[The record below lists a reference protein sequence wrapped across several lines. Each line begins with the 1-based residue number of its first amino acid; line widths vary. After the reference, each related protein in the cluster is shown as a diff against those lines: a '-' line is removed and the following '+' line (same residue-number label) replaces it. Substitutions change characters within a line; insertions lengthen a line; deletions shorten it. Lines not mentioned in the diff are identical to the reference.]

1 MKIGGFMFKIIS
13 DSSLD
18 LNDQLEKE
26 VDIEKI
32 PFKLYIDEEEIIDD
46 EKLDVIE
53 FIQKMKKSAKLPR
66 TACPSPNDFKEKFD
80 GHDNVFAITI
90 SSKLSGTYN
99 SAMLGMNL
107 ALEEA
112 KKNIHVFDSK
122 SASVGQTLI
131 GLKIKDLIDQ
141 GFSFE
146 KIVEDVESYIK
157 SMKTFFI
164 SESLDNLIKNGRI
177 PSWKGKLAMALK
189 IRPIMTAI
197 EGDIEVY
204 EKVRGS
210 NKAFEKLAQNIS
222 ELAKDASKKRIAIS
236 HVNNLERAKS
246 LKARLQEITNFKE
259 IIIVPTHGLTSLYC
273 DDQGIIVAF

>member
-1 MKIGGFMFKIIS
+1 MFKIIS

-18 LNDQLEKE
+18 LNEQLENV

-46 EKLDVIE
+46 DKLDVIE

-66 TACPSPNDFKEKFD
+66 TACPSPNDFKEKFEED
-80 GHDNVFAITI
+80 ADIFAITI

-99 SAMLGMNL
+99 SAMLAMNMV
-107 ALEEA
+107 LEET

-131 GLKIKDLIDQ
+131 GLKIKEKIDQ
-141 GFSFE
+141 GLDFD
-146 KIVEDVESYIK
+146 KIVEEVEGYMK

-189 IRPIMTAI
+189 IRPIMTTSD
-197 EGDIEVY
+197 GDIVVS
-204 EKVRGS
+204 EKVRSS
-210 NKAFEKLAQNIS
+210 NKAFEKLAQNICDV
-222 ELAKDASKKRIAIS
+222 AKDASTRTLAIS

-246 LKARLQEITNFKE
+246 LKARVQEICNFKE
-259 IIIVPTHGLTSLYC
+259 VIIVPTHGLTSLYC

>member
-1 MKIGGFMFKIIS
+1 MFKIIS

-46 EKLDVIE
+46 ENLDVIE

-131 GLKIKDLIDQ
+131 GLKIKDLIDKD
-141 GFSFE
+141 FSFD

-157 SMKTFFI
+157 NMKTFFI

-189 IRPIMTAI
+189 IRPIMTAT

-222 ELAKDASKKRIAIS
+222 ELAKDASEKRIAIS

>member
-1 MKIGGFMFKIIS
+1 MFKIIS

-18 LNDQLEKE
+18 LNEQLEKV

-32 PFKLYIDEEEIIDD
+32 PFKLYIDEEEIVDD
-46 EKLDVIE
+46 EKLDVLE

-66 TACPSPNDFKEKFD
+66 TACPSPNDFKEKFEED
-80 GHDNVFAITI
+80 ADIFAITI

-99 SAMLGMNL
+99 SAMLAMNMVM
-107 ALEEA
+107 EET

-131 GLKIKDLIDQ
+131 GLKIKEKIDQ
-141 GFSFE
+141 GLDFD
-146 KIVEDVESYIK
+146 KIVEEVESYMK
-157 SMKTFFI
+157 NMKTFFI

-189 IRPIMTAI
+189 IRPIMTTSD
-197 EGDIEVY
+197 GDIVVS
-204 EKVRGS
+204 EKVRSS
-210 NKAFEKLAQNIS
+210 NKAFEKLAQNICD
-222 ELAKDASKKRIAIS
+222 LAKDASTRTLAIS

-246 LKARLQEITNFKE
+246 LKARIQEICNFKE
-259 IIIVPTHGLTSLYC
+259 VIIVPTHGLTSLYC

>member
-1 MKIGGFMFKIIS
+1 MNIGGFMFKIIS

-26 VDIEKI
+26 IDIDKI
-32 PFKLYIDEEEIIDD
+32 PFKLYIDEVEIVDD
-46 EKLDVIE
+46 ETLDVVD
-53 FIQKMKKSAKLPR
+53 FIQRMKKSVKLPR

-80 GHDNVFAITI
+80 GSDNVFAITI

-99 SAMLGMNL
+99 SAMLAMNM
-107 ALEEA
+107 ALEEK
-112 KKNIHVFDSK
+112 KKNIHIFDSK

-131 GLKIKDLIDQ
+131 GLKLKELIDQ
-141 GFSFE
+141 GLDFD
-146 KIVEDVESYIK
+146 KIVQGTEEFSQ

-164 SESLDNLIKNGRI
+164 SESLNNLIKNGRI

-189 IRPIMTAI
+189 IRPIMTTDDGEII
-197 EGDIEVY
+197 EH

-222 ELAKDASKKRIAIS
+222 ELAKDASNRTLAIS

-246 LKARLQEITNFKE
+246 LKARIQELCNFKE

>member
-1 MKIGGFMFKIIS
+1 MFKIIS

-18 LNDQLEKE
+18 LNEQLEKV

-32 PFKLYIDEEEIIDD
+32 PFKLYIDEEEIVDD
-46 EKLDVIE
+46 EKLDVLE

-66 TACPSPNDFKEKFD
+66 TACPSPNDFKEKFEED
-80 GHDNVFAITI
+80 ADIFAITI

-99 SAMLGMNL
+99 SAMLAMNMVM
-107 ALEEA
+107 EET

-131 GLKIKDLIDQ
+131 GLKIKEKIDQ
-141 GFSFE
+141 GLDFD
-146 KIVEDVESYIK
+146 KIVEEVESYMK
-157 SMKTFFI
+157 NMKTFFI

-189 IRPIMTAI
+189 IRPIMTTSD
-197 EGDIEVY
+197 GDIVVS
-204 EKVRGS
+204 EKVRSS
-210 NKAFEKLAQNIS
+210 NKAFEKLAQNICDV
-222 ELAKDASKKRIAIS
+222 AKDASTRTLAIS

-246 LKARLQEITNFKE
+246 LKARIQEICNFKE
-259 IIIVPTHGLTSLYC
+259 VIIVPTHGLTSLYC

>member
-1 MKIGGFMFKIIS
+1 MFKIIS

-26 VDIEKI
+26 IDIVKI
-32 PFKLYIDEEEIIDD
+32 PFKLYIDEVEIIDD

-53 FIQKMKKSAKLPR
+53 FIEKMKKSAKLPR
-66 TACPSPNDFKEKFD
+66 TACPSPNDFKELFD
-80 GHDNVFAITI
+80 NEDGVFAIAI

-99 SAMLGMNL
+99 SAMLAMNMV
-107 ALEEA
+107 LEEK

-122 SASVGQTLI
+122 SASVAQTLI
-131 GLKIKDLIDQ
+131 ALKIKEFMDQ
-141 GFSFE
+141 GLGFD
-146 KIVEDVESYIK
+146 KIVEEVEEFIK
-157 SMKTFFI
+157 NMKTFFI

-189 IRPIMTAI
+189 IRPIMTTLD
-197 EGDIEVY
+197 GDIVVH

-222 ELAKDASKKRIAIS
+222 EMAKDASNKTIAIS
-236 HVNNLERAKS
+236 HVNNPDRAKS
-246 LKARLQEITNFKE
+246 LKARLQELTNFKE

>member
-1 MKIGGFMFKIIS
+1 MFKIIS

-18 LNDQLEKE
+18 LNEQLEKE
-26 VDIEKI
+26 VDIDKI
-32 PFKLYIDEEEIIDD
+32 PFKLYIDEEEIVDD
-46 EKLDVIE
+46 DKLDVIE

-66 TACPSPNDFKEKFD
+66 TACPSPNDFKEKFEENAD
-80 GHDNVFAITI
+80 IFAITI

-99 SAMLGMNL
+99 SAMLAMNM
-107 ALEEA
+107 AIEEK
-112 KKNIHVFDSK
+112 KKNIHIFDSK

-131 GLKIKDLIDQ
+131 GLKLKELIDQ
-141 GFSFE
+141 GLDFD
-146 KIVEDVESYIK
+146 KIVEEAEKFSQ

-164 SESLDNLIKNGRI
+164 SESLNNLIKNGRI

-189 IRPIMTAI
+189 IRPIMTTDDGEII
-197 EGDIEVY
+197 EY

-210 NKAFEKLAQNIS
+210 NKAFEKLAQNIC
-222 ELAKDASKKRIAIS
+222 EIAKDTSNRTLAIS

-246 LKARLQEITNFKE
+246 LKARVQELCNFKE